1 MKSKFLA
8 IFLAGLILLMNMAFN
23 VAMPKQIQPNIQQT
37 QSTLSWVE
45 RTQPVDP
52 GTRFES
58 AMSYDSA
65 RQTVVMFGGGICC
78 GAPPFGDTWER
89 TGTQWIQRHPDNS
102 PPNRSGEGM
111 VYDSSRK
118 VTVLFGGGGSE
129 YYNDTWEWN
138 GTDWSLKEPANPPP
152 DRQLFGM
159 AYDSN
164 RQVIVLF
171 GGLHAGTTRLNDNWE
186 YDGENWILRS
196 PANVPSPRSHFGIAF
211 DSDRHVTVLFGGLDE
226 NGQALNDT
234 WEWDGIDW
242 TQRIPITSPS
252 PRVNIRLVYDSDRH
266 VTVLYGFQNSY
277 GQSDTWEWD
286 GNNWVSRIATHF
298 PPPATGVGMAYD
310 QSRHAT
316 VIFGGARGG
325 GYDYSGTIAHTW
337 EWDGTDW
344 TEFTRPGSPSPRE
357 YPVMTYDA
365 YRGVSLLFGGL
376 AWPNFHVFD
385 DTWLWDGSGW
395 REVFPLHH
403 PSSRL
408 KPAIAY
414 DSGRHS
420 VILFGGSGS
429 NETWEWD
436 GVDWQQQFP
445 ATIPPGGD
453 HVALAYDSQRNLMV
467 LLTAPQDD
475 RETWEWNGQDWVK
488 LTPIHNPPPM
498 STTTDMMMLTYDSY
512 RHVSVLVI
520 PSGFGSKVWEWDGTD
535 WTERFPATNPGSFY
549 DGTLVYDSA
558 RNVSVIFGGEAGN
571 GRRNDIW
578 EWDGTNWTYSNQAI
592 VPSPRWRHAAA
603 YDSQRQ
609 QMVMFG
615 GWSGDTMDDTWEYGP
630 PISELPTRTPTATLT
645 ETLTSTP
652 TSTNTPTETPTPTP
666 TNTPTIVPFNFT
678 GFFQPVDNLPTL
690 NVMNAGKGVAVKF
703 SLGGYQ
709 GLNVF
714 ANGYPTSSTVVCGST
729 VEDAVEQTV
738 TIGSSDLTYD
748 ASTDQYIYKWKTDK
762 AWAGTCR
769 TFVMKLSDGTY
780 HRANFKFK

>member
-37 QSTLSWVE
+37 QTTLSWVE

-171 GGLHAGTTRLNDNWE
+171 GGLHAGTTRLNDTWE

-242 TQRIPITSPS
+242 TQ
-252 PRVNIRLVYDSDRH
+252 L
-266 VTVLYGFQNSY
+266 
-277 GQSDTWEWD
+277 
-286 GNNWVSRIATHF
+286 
-298 PPPATGVGMAYD
+298 
-310 QSRHAT
+310 
-316 VIFGGARGG
+316 
-325 GYDYSGTIAHTW
+325 
-337 EWDGTDW
+337 
-344 TEFTRPGSPSPRE
+344 TRPGSPSPRE

-453 HVALAYDSQRNLMV
+453 HVALAYDSQRNPMV

-498 STTTDMMMLTYDSY
+498 STTTDMMMLTYDSF